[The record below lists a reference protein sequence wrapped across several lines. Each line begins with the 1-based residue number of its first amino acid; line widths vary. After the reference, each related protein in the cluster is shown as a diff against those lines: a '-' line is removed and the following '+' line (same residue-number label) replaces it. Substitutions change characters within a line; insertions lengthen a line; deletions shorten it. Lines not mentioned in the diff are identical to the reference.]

1 MMRDRTK
8 LTLWRHALPPAL
20 CLVASVAVG
29 VTAASVGS
37 QALAKHAM
45 LAQLFISSV
54 GILSAVAGLWFFWFF
69 ADAVRFVGRGYR
81 IRHLS
86 PREHWRWTIGP
97 KSCVYEELAADGRIR
112 QVPFV
117 RDVLADGYP
126 APGLVRI
133 ANEALWESEMPE
145 WARGRRAE
153 IARRIVECTGDKTK
167 LAG

>member
-1 MMRDRTK
+1 
-8 LTLWRHALPPAL
+8 
-20 CLVASVAVG
+20 VAVG

-37 QALAKHAM
+37 RALATHAM
-45 LAQLFISSV
+45 LAQLFIWGV
-54 GILSAVAGLWFFWFF
+54 GILAAVAGLCCFWLF

-81 IRHLS
+81 IRQLS

-112 QVPFV
+112 QLPFV
-117 RDVLADGYP
+117 RDILGDGYP

-133 ANEALWESEMPE
+133 TDESIWEREMPE

-153 IARRIVECTGDKTK
+153 IARRIVECAGDKTH
-167 LAG
+167 LADGS